1 MLQPGGFL
9 GLALVLRFP
18 LFLDVRHA
26 FLLFKILLVP
36 LDTFRPGPSLEGL
49 PIRPAIRLYAYRD
62 LVNAA
67 LVLKLIKRTLTIW

>member
-26 FLLFKILLVP
+26 FLLFKMLLFP

>member
-9 GLALVLRFP
+9 GLALALRFP
-18 LFLDVRHA
+18 LFLDVRQA
-26 FLLFKILLVP
+26 FLLFKIRLFP
-36 LDTFRPGPSLEGL
+36 LDTFRPVPSLEGL

-62 LVNAA
+62 LVNAT